1 MPITNLYSFVK
12 RLQRSLIIWKT
23 LFTLLIFLWCDNV
36 FLKFFPKDSS
46 KIVRNQEKRAKWFT
60 NELINLGSAFIKIGQ
75 LLSARPDLIP
85 KEWIKELTKL
95 QDDVPQ
101 FSFKEVESII
111 KDELNTSF
119 SKIDLLERKPI
130 GSASLAQVHKAFL
143 TDGKEVVFKVQR
155 PNLRDLFITDLAIM
169 QQIAFFMQKNKGWS
183 RGRNWVEIA
192 KECRKVL
199 LR

>member
-1 MPITNLYSFVK
+1 MPITNLYSFIK

-111 KDELNTSF
+111 KD
-119 SKIDLLERKPI
+119 
-130 GSASLAQVHKAFL
+130 
-143 TDGKEVVFKVQR
+143 
-155 PNLRDLFITDLAIM
+155 
-169 QQIAFFMQKNKGWS
+169 
-183 RGRNWVEIA
+183 
-192 KECRKVL
+192 
-199 LR
+199 